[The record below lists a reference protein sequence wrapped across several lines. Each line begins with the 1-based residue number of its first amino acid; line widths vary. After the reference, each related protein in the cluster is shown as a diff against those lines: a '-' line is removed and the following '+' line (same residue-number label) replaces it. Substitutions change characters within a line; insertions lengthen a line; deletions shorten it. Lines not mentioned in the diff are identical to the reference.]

1 MANKLQYV
9 SQLADQTAKA
19 VTRNADG
26 WKSYLITASRLYKCC
41 YPFFLTHNYHGC
53 LSQN

>member
-26 WKSYLITASRLYKCC
+26 WKSYLTTASRLYKDVFCK
-41 YPFFLTHNYHGC
+41 G
-53 LSQN
+53 